1 MSSSDLN
8 FQDDAWLLVE
18 PKRTFCSPRYRQERL
33 LVRCQALPFWSQ
45 PQTVLQLGQIEY
57 LVLNCDAADAC
68 KRSGDPKETKKL
80 LQLSVRPLDD
90 VRRAQ
95 LYHTSAHA
103 QVLEVFVDGEGT
115 RELLLRCLRGGKN
128 EKKLLDDAFESLIR
142 AQQSRDKETAIGLYK
157 EAERG
162 FREAEKVVDARSR
175 ELLIERR
182 GDLKR
187 TIRELEEEVHE
198 GTRNAVAGV
207 VPKKATLISQTIDIS
222 ARLEELRRFAA
233 KQDDA
238 NALQENRANLAGR
251 LPFRFVAAL
260 KNEKAQ
266 SAMPVDVLTER
277 LRRLRGYIGPDE
289 GAPVV
294 GSSGVERMS
303 AVGRVIQQVVDEIA
317 FDIEDEDF
325 DVDETVEESDS
336 SSYGSSHVSKSSK
349 F

>member
-18 PKRTFCSPRYRQERL
+18 PKRTFCSPRYRQERF
-33 LVRCQALPFWSQ
+33 LVRCQALTFWSQ

-68 KRSGDPKETKKL
+68 KRSGDLKETKKL

-90 VRRAQ
+90 VRRTQ

-115 RELLLRCLRGGKN
+115 RELLLRCLRGEKN
-128 EKKLLDDAFESLIR
+128 EKKLLDDAFESLVR

-162 FREAEKVVDARSR
+162 FGEAEKVVDARSR
-175 ELLIERR
+175 ELLRERR
-182 GDLKR
+182 GDLQR
-187 TIRELEEEVHE
+187 TIRELEEEVQE
-198 GTRNAVAGV
+198 GIRNAVAGV
-207 VPKKATLISQTIDIS
+207 VPKKVTLISQTIDIS

-238 NALQENRANLAGR
+238 NALQGNRANLTGR
-251 LPFRFVAAL
+251 LAAL

-303 AVGRVIQQVVDEIA
+303 AVDRVIQQVVDEIA